1 MGDRLTVVAINQ
13 RASDAKRKARNGIC
27 PFLAQFHYLITTP
40 TLNKTDFIL
49 FLKLSQVFYL
59 TILKSCQE
67 IGRENP
73 GFLTGWIVPSTIRR
87 CQMAALWAIIYSPTR
102 YVTSDFINQ
111 IPVSTPKMLYFP
123 NRSRLASQKFHVI
136 SHVTG
141 PFPCNSVC

>member
-1 MGDRLTVVAINQ
+1 M
-13 RASDAKRKARNGIC
+13 

-73 GFLTGWIVPSTIRR
+73 GSLTGWIVPSTIRR

-111 IPVSTPKMLYFP
+111 ISVSTPECSIFQTDP
-123 NRSRLASQKFHVI
+123 DCQARSS
-136 SHVTG
+136 T
-141 PFPCNSVC
+141 

>member
-59 TILKSCQE
+59 TILKSCQD

-87 CQMAALWAIIYSPTR
+87 CQIAVLWGTDNHPTH
-102 YVTSDFINQ
+102 YVTSVFINQ
-111 IPVSTPKMLYFP
+111 IRVSTPRIL
-123 NRSRLASQKFHVI
+123 
-136 SHVTG
+136 
-141 PFPCNSVC
+141 